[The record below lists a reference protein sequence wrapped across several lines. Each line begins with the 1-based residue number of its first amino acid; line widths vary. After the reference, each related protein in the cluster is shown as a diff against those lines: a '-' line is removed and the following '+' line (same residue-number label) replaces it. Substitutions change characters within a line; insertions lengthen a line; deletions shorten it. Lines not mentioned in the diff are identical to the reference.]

1 MIAKLNKFSQG
12 IRFASNQ
19 VRCYC
24 MSYEVLDGSM
34 PKYINIFF
42 FAEMG
47 DIISNTKKVG
57 NYYTNE

>member
-1 MIAKLNKFSQG
+1 
-12 IRFASNQ
+12 
-19 VRCYC
+19 

-47 DIISNTKKVG
+47 DIIISNTKKVG